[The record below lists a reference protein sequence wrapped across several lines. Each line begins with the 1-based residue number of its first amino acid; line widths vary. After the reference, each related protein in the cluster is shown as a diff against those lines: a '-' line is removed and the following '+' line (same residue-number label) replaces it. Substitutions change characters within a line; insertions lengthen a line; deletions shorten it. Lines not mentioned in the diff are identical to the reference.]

1 MASDPLDSGLGSGL
15 GSDIGALRAFTLAEG
30 VLLLVLGWLALLFPL
45 IASAWV
51 TVVVAVAFLVGGIVG
66 WVNNLNRARRLH
78 RWHCFLRLV
87 VSTLFVVTGAWIL
100 QQCGSG
106 RCLMQIAA
114 LAFAI
119 GIVFLLEGLVT
130 VIVSLS
136 HRQVSGWGWGLANGV
151 VTLILGLLILR
162 MPDLWQL
169 TVLGILVGVSFLFSG
184 IDLLVFSAAFHRPDQ
199 P

>member
-1 MASDPLDSGLGSGL
+1 LTVAHRDLDS
-15 GSDIGALRAFTLAEG
+15 
-30 VLLLVLGWLALLFPL
+30 
-45 IASAWV
+45 
-51 TVVVAVAFLVGGIVG
+51 
-66 WVNNLNRARRLH
+66 RRGEA
-78 RWHCFLRLV
+78 RLV

-114 LAFAI
+114 LATAI

-130 VIVSLS
+130 AIVSLA

-151 VTLILGLLILR
+151 VTLILGLLILS
-162 MPDLWQL
+162 MPGLGQL

-184 IDLLVFSAAFHRPDQ
+184 IDLLVFSAAFHRSDRP
-199 P
+199 

>member
-15 GSDIGALRAFTLAEG
+15 GSEIGALRAFTLAEG

-45 IASAWV
+45 IASAWI

-66 WVNNLNRARRLH
+66 WVNNLNRARRLN
-78 RWHCFLRLV
+78 RWHCFPRLV

-151 VTLILGLLILR
+151 VTFILGLLILT
-162 MPDLWQL
+162 MKPLAL
-169 TVLGILVGVSFLFSG
+169 MEVLGLLVGISFLFSG
-184 IDLLVFSAAFHRPDQ
+184 IDLLVFSASFHRRTT
-199 P
+199 

>member
-119 GIVFLLEGLVT
+119 GVVFLLEGLVT

-184 IDLLVFSAAFHRPDQ
+184 IDLLVFSAAFHGPDRP
-199 P
+199 